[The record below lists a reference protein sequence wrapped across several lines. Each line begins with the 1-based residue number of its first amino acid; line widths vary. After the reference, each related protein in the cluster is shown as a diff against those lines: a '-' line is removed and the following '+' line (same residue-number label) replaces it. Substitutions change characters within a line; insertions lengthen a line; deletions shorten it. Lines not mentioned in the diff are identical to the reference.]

1 MHNLIVII
9 AVKGWSKSSKL
20 DKQLVDDLYPDRD
33 KRTPKNW
40 TLKPIP
46 IFWIK
51 TIHAVYIPEGFS
63 GSWSI
68 ASGSKDQGFRYAVEA
83 PNPTKIITIKRIS
96 ILIPSILPKDNKLFM
111 LTPFVIEGINII
123 KRQAN
128 IHIFPPFNSAD
139 ILPYLLE

>member
-9 AVKGWSKSSKL
+9 AVRGWSKSSRL
-20 DKQLVDDLYPDRD
+20 DKQLVDDLYPDKD
-33 KRTPKNW
+33 KRTPRNW

-68 ASGSKDQGFRYAVEA
+68 ASGSKDQGIRYAVEA
-83 PNPTKIITIKRIS
+83 PNPTKIIINKRINS
-96 ILIPSILPKDNKLFM
+96 FIPSILPKANKELI
-111 LTPFVIEGINII
+111 LTPLVIGGINIT
-123 KRQAN
+123 KKQAN
-128 IHIFPPFNSAD
+128 THIFPPLNSAD